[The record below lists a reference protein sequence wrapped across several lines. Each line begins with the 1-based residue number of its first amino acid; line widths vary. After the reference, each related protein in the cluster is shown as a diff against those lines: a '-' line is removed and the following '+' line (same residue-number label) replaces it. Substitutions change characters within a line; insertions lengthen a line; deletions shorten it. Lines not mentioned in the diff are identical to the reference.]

1 MDLRKVKKLIELV
14 EESGISELEVSSGD
28 ESIRIV
34 MPNSAPAGRAV
45 PSAPSVSTVA
55 PVTQSASAQSVSS
68 QPEPTHPESMQSVIS
83 PMAGVFYQAAN
94 PEAQPF
100 VALGQQV
107 NAGEVLCII
116 ESMKMMNEITAVHS
130 GIVTEICVANGEA
143 VSTGSALF
151 KLS

>member
-34 MPNSAPAGRAV
+34 MPNSVSAESGVASVAQFAPAQFAPAQFAPV
-45 PSAPSVSTVA
+45 QTAPKQSAP
-55 PVTQSASAQSVSS
+55 TQN
-68 QPEPTHPESMQSVIS
+68 VIA
-83 PMAGVFYQAAN
+83 PMAGAFYQAVN

-107 NAGEVLCII
+107 TAGEVLCII
-116 ESMKMMNEITAVHS
+116 ESMKMMNEITAVHA
-130 GIVTEICVANGEA
+130 GTVTEICVANGDA
-143 VSTGSALF
+143 VATGSALF
-151 KLS
+151 KLL

>member
-34 MPNSAPAGRAV
+34 MPNSAAAGGSVPPAPGVSTASPV
-45 PSAPSVSTVA
+45 TESAP
-55 PVTQSASAQSVSS
+55 TQSTST
-68 QPEPTHPESMQSVIS
+68 QPVSMQSVIS

-94 PEAQPF
+94 PEAHPF

>member
-34 MPNSAPAGRAV
+34 MPNSTAAGGSV
-45 PSAPSVSTVA
+45 PPAPSVSTVS
-55 PVTQSASAQSVSS
+55 PVTESAPT
-68 QPEPTHPESMQSVIS
+68 QPVPMQSVIS

-116 ESMKMMNEITAVHS
+116 ESMKMMNEITAVQS
-130 GIVTEICVANGEA
+130 GVVTEICVANGEA

>member
-34 MPNSAPAGRAV
+34 MPNSVSAESGVASVAQFAPAQFAPAQFAPV
-45 PSAPSVSTVA
+45 QTAPKQSAP
-55 PVTQSASAQSVSS
+55 TQN
-68 QPEPTHPESMQSVIS
+68 VIA
-83 PMAGVFYQAAN
+83 PMAGVFYQAVN

-107 NAGEVLCII
+107 TAGEVLCII
-116 ESMKMMNEITAVHS
+116 ESMKMMNEITAVHA
-130 GIVTEICVANGEA
+130 GTVTEICVANGDA
-143 VSTGSALF
+143 VATGSALF
-151 KLS
+151 KLL

>member
-14 EESGISELEVSSGD
+14 EEPGISELEVSSGD

-34 MPNSAPAGRAV
+34 MPNSAAAEGSVLP
-45 PSAPSVSTVA
+45 APSVSTA
-55 PVTQSASAQSVSS
+55 SPVTESAPTQSMST
-68 QPEPTHPESMQSVIS
+68 QPVSMQSVIS

-116 ESMKMMNEITAVHS
+116 ESMKMMNEIKSDFS
-130 GIVTEICVANGEA
+130 GKIVSIEIEDGQPVEYGQHIITIN
-143 VSTGSALF
+143 
-151 KLS
+151 

>member
-34 MPNSAPAGRAV
+34 MPNSTAAGGSV
-45 PSAPSVSTVA
+45 PPAPSVSTVS
-55 PVTQSASAQSVSS
+55 PVTESAPT
-68 QPEPTHPESMQSVIS
+68 QPVPMQSVIS

-116 ESMKMMNEITAVHS
+116 ESMKMMNEITAVQS

>member
-34 MPNSAPAGRAV
+34 MPNSVSAESGVASVAQFAPAQFAPV
-45 PSAPSVSTVA
+45 QTAPKQSAP
-55 PVTQSASAQSVSS
+55 TQN
-68 QPEPTHPESMQSVIS
+68 VIA
-83 PMAGVFYQAAN
+83 PMAGVFYQAVN

-107 NAGEVLCII
+107 TAGEVLCII
-116 ESMKMMNEITAVHS
+116 ESMKMMNEITAVHA
-130 GIVTEICVANGEA
+130 GTVTEICVANGDA
-143 VSTGSALF
+143 VATGSALF
-151 KLS
+151 KLL

>member
-34 MPNSAPAGRAV
+34 MPNSAAAGGSV
-45 PSAPSVSTVA
+45 PPAPSVSTVS
-55 PVTQSASAQSVSS
+55 PVTESAAT
-68 QPEPTHPESMQSVIS
+68 QPVPMQSVIS

-116 ESMKMMNEITAVHS
+116 ESMKMMNEITAVQS
-130 GIVTEICVANGEA
+130 GIVTEICVANGEP

>member
-34 MPNSAPAGRAV
+34 MPNSVSAESGVASVAQFAPAQFAPAQFAPV
-45 PSAPSVSTVA
+45 QTAPKQSAP
-55 PVTQSASAQSVSS
+55 TQN
-68 QPEPTHPESMQSVIS
+68 VIA
-83 PMAGVFYQAAN
+83 PMAGVFYQAVN

-107 NAGEVLCII
+107 TAGEVLCII
-116 ESMKMMNEITAVHS
+116 ESMKMMKPNA
-130 GIVTEICVANGEA
+130 
-143 VSTGSALF
+143 
-151 KLS
+151 

>member
-34 MPNSAPAGRAV
+34 MPNSAAAGGGVATV
-45 PSAPSVSTVA
+45 PSVA
-55 PVTQSASAQSVSS
+55 AVLPVAQPASHQTETA
-68 QPEPTHPESMQSVIS
+68 QSVIS
-83 PMAGVFYQAAN
+83 PMAGVFYQAPN
-94 PEAQPF
+94 PEAQAF

-130 GIVTEICVANGEA
+130 GIVTEICVADGEA

>member
-34 MPNSAPAGRAV
+34 MPNSTAAGGSV
-45 PSAPSVSTVA
+45 SPAPSVSTVS
-55 PVTQSASAQSVSS
+55 PVTESAPT
-68 QPEPTHPESMQSVIS
+68 QPVPMQSVIS

-116 ESMKMMNEITAVHS
+116 ESMKMMNEITAVQS
-130 GIVTEICVANGEA
+130 GVVTEICVANGEA

>member
-34 MPNSAPAGRAV
+34 MPSSVAAQASDPAG
-45 PSAPSVSTVA
+45 SSVATVA
-55 PVTQSASAQSVSS
+55 TAQSVTKQSV
-68 QPEPTHPESMQSVIS
+68 PTQSVIS
-83 PMAGVFYQAAN
+83 PMVGVFYQAAN
-94 PEAQPF
+94 PQARPF
-100 VALGQQV
+100 VSLGQQV

-116 ESMKMMNEITAVHS
+116 ESMKMMNEITAVHA

>member
-34 MPNSAPAGRAV
+34 MPNSVSAESGVASVAQFAPAQFAPV
-45 PSAPSVSTVA
+45 QTAPKQSAP
-55 PVTQSASAQSVSS
+55 TQN
-68 QPEPTHPESMQSVIS
+68 VIA
-83 PMAGVFYQAAN
+83 PMAGVFYQAVN

-107 NAGEVLCII
+107 TAGEVLCII
-116 ESMKMMNEITAVHS
+116 ESMKMMNEITAVHA
-130 GIVTEICVANGEA
+130 GTVTSLA
-143 VSTGSALF
+143 VG
-151 KLS
+151 